1 MYSTCICVIM
11 NVVYT
16 IYFVYML
23 NITDRYRKLYINEN
37 LYRKVLACYKNI
49 KSIIKIIHNSKNTLN
64 WNLVR
69 DKIFRNRIQVKHEI
83 WRFSVELDTI
93 FISFTILI
101 QVLIDIPRRITQTER
116 RMCDKNDPTIFSVNR
131 SNL

>member
-1 MYSTCICVIM
+1 MYICVIM

-23 NITDRYRKLYINEN
+23 NITDRYRKLYTNEN

-83 WRFSVELDTI
+83 WRFSVEVNTI
-93 FISFTILI
+93 FIFFHN
-101 QVLIDIPRRITQTER
+101 IDLCIDWSSQ
-116 RMCDKNDPTIFSVNR
+116 KNHTNRGENVWQNWSHSQNIFSAN
-131 SNL
+131 